1 MTDCYTVLFDD
12 HFAEASLRAFGEHK
26 APSASDVLEYESDS
40 DIEEEFEEESVEQ
53 GANDA
58 SMPDESRQEGQDDGQ
73 ASPKVS
79 DSAATPFDAF
89 GDTVQPRREVNAER
103 RKGRVLHIDGF
114 AHHTCVV

>member
-1 MTDCYTVLFDD
+1 MTDCYAVLLDD

-26 APSASDVLEYESDS
+26 VPSASDVLEYESDS
-40 DIEEEFEEESVEQ
+40 DIEEDFD
-53 GANDA
+53 DA